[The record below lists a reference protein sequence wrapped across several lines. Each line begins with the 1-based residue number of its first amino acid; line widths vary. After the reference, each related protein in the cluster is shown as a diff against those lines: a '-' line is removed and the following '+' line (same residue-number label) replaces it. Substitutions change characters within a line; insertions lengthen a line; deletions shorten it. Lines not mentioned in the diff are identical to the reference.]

1 MQTNK
6 DTRKE
11 DLLKELAS
19 DYANYLVVDSN
30 DEVRV
35 NITFWKQLEFLNDVD
50 IVLPVSSVVEI
61 ANSYSK
67 PVVQCRGILV
77 SAGECKLTISK
88 HFKIN
93 QFLFD
98 VLDLNRST

>member
-35 NITFWKQLEFLNDVD
+35 NITF
-50 IVLPVSSVVEI
+50 
-61 ANSYSK
+61 
-67 PVVQCRGILV
+67 
-77 SAGECKLTISK
+77 
-88 HFKIN
+88 
-93 QFLFD
+93 
-98 VLDLNRST
+98 

>member
-67 PVVQCRGILV
+67 PVIECRGILV
-77 SAGECKLTISK
+77 SAGECKFTISK
-88 HFKIN
+88 HLKIN
-93 QFLFD
+93 QFHFY

>member
-1 MQTNK
+1 MAHLFTNGNRTKSDIILTEMQTTK

-35 NITFWKQLEFLNDVD
+35 NITF
-50 IVLPVSSVVEI
+50 
-61 ANSYSK
+61 
-67 PVVQCRGILV
+67 
-77 SAGECKLTISK
+77 
-88 HFKIN
+88 
-93 QFLFD
+93 
-98 VLDLNRST
+98 

>member
-1 MQTNK
+1 MIVVYFVARWLTCLTNGNRTKSDIILTEMQTNK

-35 NITFWKQLEFLNDVD
+35 NITF
-50 IVLPVSSVVEI
+50 
-61 ANSYSK
+61 
-67 PVVQCRGILV
+67 
-77 SAGECKLTISK
+77 
-88 HFKIN
+88 
-93 QFLFD
+93 
-98 VLDLNRST
+98 

>member
-1 MQTNK
+1 MALLFTNGNCTKSDIFLTEMQTNK

-35 NITFWKQLEFLNDVD
+35 NITF
-50 IVLPVSSVVEI
+50 
-61 ANSYSK
+61 
-67 PVVQCRGILV
+67 
-77 SAGECKLTISK
+77 
-88 HFKIN
+88 
-93 QFLFD
+93 
-98 VLDLNRST
+98 